1 MVVDPE
7 FNDIGKNKSKP
18 KTGWSWL
25 RWLLVNP
32 LLWLAGC
39 HMLMTGSPIPLWQT
53 DSLNQPVR
61 VKQVTETALIL
72 ADGRS
77 VSLPFIKRIPK
88 NDAVFL
94 TSLKHGVEVE
104 EDGEVVGLITIYP
117 DCGND
122 PYRWRTERIN
132 LSHLAGY
139 MDPDGIDDSIVSVE
153 VIDDLKKN
161 ENRSLDRHGLPYS
174 LMTGVSRVRQVY
186 NGVNEQPNLNRTFG
200 VQQADQ

>member
-7 FNDIGKNKSKP
+7 FNDIGKNKAKP

-39 HMLMTGSPIPLWQT
+39 HLLMTGSPIPLWQT
-53 DSLNQPVR
+53 DSLNHPIF
-61 VKQVTETALIL
+61 VKQVTEKALIL

-88 NDAVFL
+88 NDPVFF
-94 TSLKHGVEVE
+94 TALKQGVEVE
-104 EDGEVVGLITIYP
+104 KDGEVVGLITIYP
-117 DCGND
+117 YCGND

-132 LSHLAGY
+132 LSHLVGY
-139 MDPDGIDDSIVSVE
+139 VDPDGIDDAIVPAE
-153 VIDDLKKN
+153 IIKDLKEN
-161 ENRSLDRHGLPYS
+161 ENRSVDRHGLPFC
-174 LMTGVSRVRQVY
+174 LVTGVSKVRQIF
-186 NGVNEQPNLNRTFG
+186 NGVNERPNPVRSFS
-200 VQQADQ
+200 VDP